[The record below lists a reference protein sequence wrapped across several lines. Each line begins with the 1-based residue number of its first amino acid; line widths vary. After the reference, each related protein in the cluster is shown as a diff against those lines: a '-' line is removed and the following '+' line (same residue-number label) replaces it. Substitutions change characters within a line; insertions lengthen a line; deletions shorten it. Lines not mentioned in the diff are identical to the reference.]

1 MRFSPRL
8 TVAAF
13 VLAACCAPS
22 PAAGQVIRGVVR
34 SQTTARALDR
44 VRLTAL
50 DRTGTVLGESIS
62 DERGEFVLRV
72 DAKGVP
78 FFLTVRRIGL
88 EPSTTGDFT
97 LTPSDTVDYELAIPE
112 KAVLGDTVRITGMA
126 SVNETRYQEAMR
138 RGWKVF
144 PPAEVE
150 KHRERATNV
159 YDLLRWSGANSLV
172 IPTRPTECVRSMR
185 YLAGDR
191 RNDRCMVWVVDGQVL
206 GPVPV
211 LNPRDTYFMAI
222 LSASESALQF
232 GEKAPWGAIVLYT
245 RMNGDRIHR

>member
-8 TVAAF
+8 TVAAALA
-13 VLAACCAPS
+13 VLCVAS
-22 PAAGQVIRGVVR
+22 PANGQVIRGVVR
-34 SQTTARALDR
+34 SQSTARVLER

-50 DRTGTVLGESIS
+50 DRTGTVVGETTS
-62 DERGEFVLRV
+62 DDRGEFLLRI
-72 DAKGVP
+72 DGKGQP
-78 FFLTVRRIGL
+78 FSLIVRRIGL
-88 EPSTTGDFT
+88 EPSNTGEFT
-97 LTPSDTVDYELAIPE
+97 LTPTDTVDYELAIPE
-112 KAVLGDTVRITGMA
+112 KAVVGDTVRITGMA
-126 SVNETRYQEAMR
+126 SVNETRYQEAVR
-138 RGWKVF
+138 RGWKIF
-144 PPAEVE
+144 SPAEVE

-222 LSASESALQF
+222 LSASESALQY

-245 RMNGDRIHR
+245 RMNGDRIHP